1 MSKILSIVIPA
12 YKESQN
18 ISMIYNS
25 ILNII
30 KKIDNIDYEFIFVND
45 GSPDNTWLA
54 IKALWLQDAKVK
66 WVNLSRNFGKEVA
79 ISAGIEYASGDAV
92 LTIDADGQHPVSKI
106 PDFVNKRKE
115 WYDIV
120 YNKRPTI
127 EWASLFKKISSH
139 WFYWIFNKIS
149 HFELESQTT
158 DYRLL
163 DRKVVNIFKKFGE
176 KNRIYRWLIDW
187 IGFDKFALEFDALP
201 NPAWR
206 EARYN
211 YNKLRNLA
219 INTITSFSVRPLKF
233 VWYFGLIITIISGFI
248 VLVISRNIFF
258 GNRLWFTNLWLV
270 VAINTLLWGI
280 MMISIWL
287 IAVYIAQIHEEI
299 KDRPLF
305 IAKDFINIDNI

>member
-139 WFYWIFNKIS
+139 WF
-149 HFELESQTT
+149 
-158 DYRLL
+158 
-163 DRKVVNIFKKFGE
+163 
-176 KNRIYRWLIDW
+176 
-187 IGFDKFALEFDALP
+187 
-201 NPAWR
+201 
-206 EARYN
+206 
-211 YNKLRNLA
+211 
-219 INTITSFSVRPLKF
+219 
-233 VWYFGLIITIISGFI
+233 
-248 VLVISRNIFF
+248 
-258 GNRLWFTNLWLV
+258 
-270 VAINTLLWGI
+270 
-280 MMISIWL
+280 
-287 IAVYIAQIHEEI
+287 
-299 KDRPLF
+299 
-305 IAKDFINIDNI
+305 